1 MAPALVERSPTERLR
16 FLDAVRG
23 FALFLMIV
31 NHTGRWWQDGAMG
44 WPRYNLIY
52 ASMVVG
58 APLFL
63 FLVGFCLPLSYARRS
78 APAPGASR
86 IDLAVA
92 GKFFQRGARL
102 ILASWLLNFVVFRD
116 EPFWE
121 GGVLQTIGLGII
133 FAFPPMLLLHR
144 PAARYLLVAIAV
156 ALYVLFSL
164 LYGPLSAWLPAHP
177 VLARIF
183 FFEFPPWPW
192 ISLVWIGL
200 VLGWVWAH
208 QDTPARRARY
218 LTLMTAAGVLCLVAF
233 MAWDGAHGTPVH
245 LSLAF
250 KRDFILNNHW
260 TARGVTNLLC
270 FGAVFCLLGLAY
282 YLVEVRRL
290 PAEWLVILGR
300 TSLMLYF
307 LHHLLV
313 FTLMNEWLG
322 WKLNSWW
329 RYWLANAVLMILLV
343 CLGRLW
349 LAIRASAGRR
359 RSPPRTEPVL
369 ISDRPH

>member
-1 MAPALVERSPTERLR
+1 MAAPDTIERAPTERLQ

-23 FALFLMIV
+23 FALLLMIV
-31 NHTGRWWQDGAMG
+31 NHTSRWWQDGTMG

-63 FLVGFCLPLSYARRS
+63 FLVGFCLPLSFARRRPT
-78 APAPGASR
+78 AGLP
-86 IDLAVA
+86 AVA
-92 GKFFQRGARL
+92 TKFLQRGGRL

-133 FAFPPMLLLHR
+133 LALPPMLLLHR
-144 PAARYLLVAIAV
+144 RGARSLLIAIALG
-156 ALYVLFSL
+156 AYALFSV
-164 LYGPLSAWLPAHP
+164 SFAQVTAWLPAHST
-177 VLARIF
+177 LGRIF
-183 FFEFPPWPW
+183 LFEFAPWPW

-200 VLGWVWAH
+200 ALGWTWAL

-218 LTLMTAAGVLCLVAF
+218 LTIMSAVGVVFLALFV
-233 MAWDGAHGTPVH
+233 AWDWAHGTPPH

-260 TARGVTNLLC
+260 ISRGVTNFLC
-270 FGAVFCLLGLAY
+270 LGSVFCILGLAY
-282 YLVEVRRL
+282 YLIEVRRL
-290 PAEWLVILGR
+290 PVGWLVVLGR

-307 LHHLLV
+307 LHHVLV
-313 FTLMNEWLG
+313 YTIAREWLG
-322 WKLNSWW
+322 LMLDRWW
-329 RYWLANAVLMILLV
+329 WFVLANALLTVVLV
-343 CLGRLW
+343 YLGRLW
-349 LAIRASAGRR
+349 LEIRSVAARR
-359 RSPPRTEPVL
+359 RLQTA
-369 ISDRPH
+369 